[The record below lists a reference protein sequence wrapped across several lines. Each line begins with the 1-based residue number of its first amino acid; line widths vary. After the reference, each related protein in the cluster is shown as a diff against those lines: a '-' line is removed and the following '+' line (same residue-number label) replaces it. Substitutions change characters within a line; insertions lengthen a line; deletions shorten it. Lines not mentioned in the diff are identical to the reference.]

1 LHALKAKLDELLKR
15 EGRTGLAQAAFQFL
29 PTRARLD
36 IAGWPEID
44 IFAH

>member
-1 LHALKAKLDELLKR
+1 MLLQR
-15 EGRTGLAQAAFQFL
+15 EGRADLAAAAFQFL
-29 PTRARLD
+29 PSRARLD